1 MHPIEN
7 IIDAS
12 MEQIKKLV
20 DVNTV
25 IGSPVHVDEKTT
37 IIPVSRVGLG
47 FVIGGGE
54 YERWIQVHTLRHA
67 VEDNKER
74 VPTDAASQ
82 RRVAHACRRQ
92 QRSFVEA
99 CDAARFPFDLSHS
112 VPVLLVLDDSDG
124 YRQHQRHYHHSKCT
138 GQRWSDARYG
148 DWSNHVVERTAYCS
162 QVDLLGA
169 DAHRT
174 S

>member
-54 YERWIQVHTLRHA
+54 YGRMANV
-67 VEDNKER
+67 KK
-74 VPTDAASQ
+74 AACVLNETNS
-82 RRVAHACRRQ
+82 
-92 QRSFVEA
+92 EN
-99 CDAARFPFDLSHS
+99 RFPFAGTAAVGLGLTPLSFIAVENGDVRVLPAEQNCVADRLMDLM
-112 VPVLLVLDDSDG
+112 PRVLNCLETFMKEG
-124 YRQHQRHYHHSKCT
+124 INCIKQKSKTNKDEITESC
-138 GQRWSDARYG
+138 
-148 DWSNHVVERTAYCS
+148 
-162 QVDLLGA
+162 
-169 DAHRT
+169 
-174 S
+174 